1 MNVPHFDL
9 PEKNLT
15 FLATK
20 EKRYTYNDL
29 YVFAEKLRDQIS
41 DLHPS
46 EKKPLLLFADSTAE
60 TVLVIASA
68 FLLKFPI
75 FTLHPETTHFEL
87 EEVLKLIEPSAIYAP
102 KLKEAGLLKMYP
114 FLDFDEETENST
126 AIPDFTDFKFD
137 APENLAG
144 YFLTSGSTGSPKI
157 VPIKRRQVLFGA
169 ESSSKNIKPA
179 KNKFWLLCLPLN
191 HVGGIN
197 VIYRSILYHSA
208 VYLVRSFDA
217 DKIHKL
223 LNENKS
229 FEAASM
235 VPTMLDNLLEHSFFR
250 VQFNFKGLLLGGGPI
265 SMELINRSLTRGI
278 PIVISYGMTE
288 TCAQIAANSML
299 RPSGMYT
306 PKQSVGRI
314 FEPNQIEIRSENSQP
329 LPYNESGYIWLK
341 GPQVFDGYLD
351 ENMHSEYFDN
361 DGWFNTGD
369 IGHMNRKKQL
379 FIENRRSDMIITGGE
394 NVNPVEIENLLNG
407 IKSIKES
414 AVIGVP
420 DKKWGQKVVAFIVT
434 QDDQTDFDLI
444 EKILRNSVRSF
455 KIPKE
460 FILMSALPKTE
471 THKIK
476 KGELLSI
483 YQKNS

>member
-20 EKRYTYNDL
+20 EKRYTYHDL
-29 YVFAEKLRDQIS
+29 YIYAEKLREQMS

-46 EKKPLLLFADSTAE
+46 EKTPLFLIADSTDE

-68 FLLKFPI
+68 FLLKIPI
-75 FTLHPETTHFEL
+75 FPLHPETTRYEL
-87 EEVLKLIEPSAIYAP
+87 KEVLNQIEPSAVYAP
-102 KLKEAGLLKMYP
+102 GLKESGPLKTHP
-114 FLDFDEETENST
+114 FLDFDEENKSSSEYS
-126 AIPDFTDFKFD
+126 DLTDFQYD
-137 APENLAG
+137 APDKLAG
-144 YFLTSGSTGSPKI
+144 YFLTSGSTGTPKI
-157 VPIKRRQVLFGA
+157 VPIKRRQVFWGA
-169 ESSSKNIKPA
+169 ESASKNIRPA
-179 KNKFWLLCLPLN
+179 TNKFWLLCLPLN

-217 DKIHKL
+217 DNIRAL

-235 VPTMLDNLLEHSFFR
+235 VPTMLESLLEHSFFR
-250 VQFNFKGLLLGGGPI
+250 VQFDFKGLLLGGGPI
-265 SMELINRSLTRGI
+265 SMELINKSLTRGI
-278 PIVISYGMTE
+278 PIVTSYGMTE

-306 PKQSVGRI
+306 PKQSVGRV
-314 FEPNQIEIRSENSQP
+314 FEPNQIEVRSENRQP
-329 LPYNESGYIWLK
+329 LPYNEPGYIWLK

-351 ENMHSEYFDN
+351 ENLHSDYFDN
-361 DGWFNTGD
+361 EGWFNTGD
-369 IGHMNRKKQL
+369 IGHLNRKKQL
-379 FIENRRSDMIITGGE
+379 FIENRRSDLIITGGE

-407 IKSIKES
+407 MESIKES
-414 AVIGVP
+414 AVVGVP
-420 DKKWGQKVVAFIVT
+420 DKKWGQKVIAFIVT
-434 QDDQTDFDLI
+434 KDEQTDFELI
-444 EKILRNSVRSF
+444 EKTLRNSVRSF

-460 FILMSALPKTE
+460 FILMNALPKTE

-476 KGELLSI
+476 KSELLRL